1 MMKRKRSKISHNS
14 QSRKLRKSDIIGIS
28 VAGVFLLL
36 LWALCIGNLI
46 QGDYFGYKN
55 YFGQPIGTFLLLAF
69 LIIATPINIIM
80 IIKTVKSRRVRLS
93 STPKWMNTP
102 PWKFP
107 WEGD

>member
-1 MMKRKRSKISHNS
+1 MMKRKRRRTSHKT
-14 QSRKLRKSDIIGIS
+14 QSRKWRKSDIIGI
-28 VAGVFLLL
+28 GVGGVILLL
-36 LWALCIGNLI
+36 LWALCIGKLI

-55 YFGQPIGTFLLLAF
+55 YFGQPIGTLILLTF
-69 LIIATPINIIM
+69 LIIATPIYMIM
-80 IIKTVKSRRVRLS
+80 TIKTVKSRRVQLS